1 MPSLVYKVLLEVYSR
16 VSLAAE
22 HRLHPAELAEQIREG
37 YALHDQP
44 AMRAD
49 LRVPSVFAERLSSS
63 PTMSADVPKLASTG
77 PCAGTNTSGR
87 RILYSRWRSSEV
99 SASRPSDAIAA

>member
-16 VSLAAE
+16 VSLVAK

-37 YALHDQP
+37 YALRDRP

-49 LRVPSVFAERLSSS
+49 LRVPSLFAECLSYS
-63 PTMSADVPKLASTG
+63 PTVSADVPKLASTG
-77 PCAGTNTSGR
+77 GSVRGHEHR
-87 RILYSRWRSSEV
+87 ESEDFV
-99 SASRPSDAIAA
+99 QSLALL

>member
-37 YALHDQP
+37 YALRP
-44 AMRAD
+44 PPRETRRAHA
-49 LRVPSVFAERLSSS
+49 L
-63 PTMSADVPKLASTG
+63 PTGVGA
-77 PCAGTNTSGR
+77 
-87 RILYSRWRSSEV
+87 RI
-99 SASRPSDAIAA
+99 